1 MVEGGASCPGEV
13 RASERLHQKRR
24 LLSGRLWNASRR
36 LWSHP
41 EVARIYP
48 SLLFRSHCN
57 ARSTV
62 PLFEAALARLESMPA
77 DPVTAGLIAF
87 LTRFIPEESGHD
99 EWVLED
105 LEALGVS
112 RREVLARV
120 PPPSLAAL
128 VGAQYYWIAHHH
140 PVTLLGYCFITETSP
155 ASVQEVEDLIRRSG
169 LPRSAFRTLLR
180 HAVLDLEH
188 GSSVERVLDT
198 LPLTPDHLSIIG
210 VSMAHTL
217 SCIALSTE
225 EICDLYEI
233 RGKADGGEA
242 RGAQLL

>member
-1 MVEGGASCPGEV
+1 MVEIGVPCPAEIRV
-13 RASERLHQKRR
+13 SERLHQKRR
-24 LLSGRLWNASRR
+24 LLSRRIWSASHR

-41 EVARIYP
+41 EIARMYP
-48 SLLFRSHCN
+48 SFLFRSHCN

-62 PLFEAALARLESMPA
+62 PLFEAAVARLESLPA
-77 DPVTAGLIAF
+77 DPLTAGLTAF
-87 LTRFIPEESGHD
+87 LTRFIPEEIGHD

-112 RREVLARV
+112 RQEVLARV

-140 PVTLLGYCFITETSP
+140 PVTLLGYCFITETSS
-155 ASVQEVEDLIRRSG
+155 ASIREVEDLIRRSG
-169 LPRSAFRTLLR
+169 LPRCAFRTLLR
-180 HAVLDLEH
+180 HAVIDLEH
-188 GSSVERVLDT
+188 GSVVERALDT
-198 LPLTPDHLSIIG
+198 LPLTSDHLSIIG

-225 EICDLYEI
+225 EICHLYEI
-233 RGKADGGEA
+233 RRQEDDGEEHGI
-242 RGAQLL
+242 RLF